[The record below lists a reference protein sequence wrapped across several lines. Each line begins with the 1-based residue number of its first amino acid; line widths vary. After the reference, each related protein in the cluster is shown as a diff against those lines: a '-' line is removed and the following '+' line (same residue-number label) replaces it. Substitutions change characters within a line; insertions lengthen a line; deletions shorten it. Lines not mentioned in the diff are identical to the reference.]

1 LAAEEVLE
9 EWLSQSP
16 NLNPAVR
23 KTKNISDLEAT
34 AHEELAKIAQKR
46 CQVITT
52 KGSTKDACHEG
63 IESV

>member
-1 LAAEEVLE
+1 VELKAAV
-9 EWLSQSP
+9 
-16 NLNPAVR
+16 AVR

-52 KGSTKDACHEG
+52 KKREY
-63 IESV
+63 